1 MDELKDTIAKN
12 LIQLRTQAHLTQLQL
27 AEKLNY
33 TDKAVSKWERGE
45 AIPDV
50 RVLVQLAELYHIS
63 VDDIV
68 NTSAATAVQK
78 SEHGRRKAN
87 KRRLMITLLSVG
99 LVWFVATVVF
109 MIFYFIPQTADYAW
123 LSFIFAP
130 FACGVVL
137 TVFSAKWG
145 NWITNILSCSVI
157 IWGLAVIF
165 HIFVKTFTDFN
176 KMYFMYIVA
185 GVFEILVILWF
196 TLRRMMNKR
205 KKL

>member
-33 TDKAVSKWERGE
+33 SDKAVSKWERGE
-45 AIPDV
+45 AIPDL
-50 RVLVQLAELYHIS
+50 RVLVQLAQLYHIS
-63 VDDIV
+63 VDDII
-68 NTSAATAVQK
+68 NGSAAEKA
-78 SEHGRRKAN
+78 ERGRHKAN
-87 KRRLMITLLSVG
+87 KRRLIITLLSVG
-99 LVWFVATVVF
+99 LVWFVATVMF
-109 MIFYFIPQTADYAW
+109 MIFYFIPATADRAW
-123 LSFIFAP
+123 LAFIFGP

-145 NWITNILSCSVI
+145 NFITNVLSCSLI

-176 KMYFMYIVA
+176 KM
-185 GVFEILVILWF
+185 
-196 TLRRMMNKR
+196 
-205 KKL
+205 